1 MMTDTPRAAASAAAS
16 GSAAVGATANGDAI
30 AIVGIG
36 CRFPGGIVDVRTFW
50 RLLQQGGDAIT
61 EVPASRYDLGRFFDE
76 RPATPGRTMSRYGG
90 FVEPIESFDA
100 AFFDISPREA
110 QTLDPHQRLLLEVA
124 WEALE
129 DAGADTTR
137 LRGSRTGV
145 YVGQWVSDFESRL
158 FADPDR
164 IDFLMTTGSGRYAAS
179 GRLSYALG
187 LRGPSVSVD
196 TACSSSLVTV
206 HLAARALRNR
216 ECMLALAGGVNVILQ
231 PHITIAYSQS
241 RMMAADGRCKF
252 GDASGDGYV
261 RSEGAGIVVL
271 KRLDEA
277 LADGDRIYAVI
288 RGSAVNNDGTS
299 SGVLGRPS
307 RIGHEEVL
315 RAAYADAGI
324 APARVGYVEAHG
336 TGTRAGDP
344 VEIDALAT
352 VLGEGRQPG
361 ARCAMGSVKTNI
373 GHTESAAGVA
383 GLIKATLALH
393 HAAIPPSLHFKEP
406 NPRVPWADLPL
417 EIVQSLRPWPD
428 VGGARVAGV
437 NSFGISGTNAHMVLE
452 SAPAL
457 AAALAGAPPSPTARP
472 RLLALSARSPQA
484 LSALALRHAEHLAA
498 LPAARWPDALWS
510 AATRRGALEHRIA
523 FVGAAGEGDTVLVE
537 ALRRHAEGD
546 VAAGAGTFTGT
557 AFAESPARVVFVCP
571 GQGGQWL
578 GMARE
583 LLQRE
588 PAFRAALE
596 RCDAAAQPYLG
607 ESLLALLEQAPE
619 ATMQRI
625 DRVQPLLVAL
635 AIAWGETLRA
645 AGIEAHA
652 VVGHSMGEVAA
663 AHLAGAIDLPQAMR
677 IICRR
682 SALMQR
688 ESGRGAMALVD
699 LPAARMNERL
709 RAMPE
714 TAAKVTVA
722 VVNSPRS
729 CVVSGDT
736 AAVQALLQA
745 LQQEQVFCRPIQVD
759 VASHSPQMDGPA
771 QALAAELA
779 DLQPAP
785 SRIPW
790 YSTVRA
796 APLDGTQATAS
807 YWASNLRQTVRFGD
821 TVARLAADGLTV
833 FVELGPHPV
842 LKPSIEQTLES
853 VASVDPL
860 GPQAGP
866 ARAALCTGHRD
877 EGDDLA
883 WHRLLARL
891 WTLGVQPDWQR
902 VLPLGRYVPLPA
914 YPWQRERHWGEA
926 SQRQAGSVLSASSAG
941 VAGGRRHPLLQRRFD
956 AAAQGGKSTC
966 LWETTLDAS
975 ATGAHRIYLDH
986 RVREAAVL
994 PAAAMVEAVLAAA
1007 RESRPDTFWALVDV
1021 HFIRALPVDAESR
1034 TRMQLRIDW
1043 SGSGGGRFEL
1053 QTLARGGAEGT
1064 VHCHGELRPDLAA
1077 QDEPP
1082 AATAAATTA
1091 AATAEEMDAEAAYD
1105 LLAGSGLPYGPAF
1118 RCLRRLR
1125 LGGGGA
1131 GAMTAQAELFA
1142 DPAQADPHAADHHA
1156 YPPLFDATLQALLA
1170 EELLASEEQ
1179 TALRVPVAIGRLSA
1193 RRPLRPAATLQAG
1206 VARDGGRIVVS
1217 DAKGQPLLRAE
1228 GVRFAAVGETRP
1240 ALASLLQQVAWAP
1253 VIEAPSGPKVAP
1265 VPGPLLVLG
1274 AGGGLAD
1281 ALAAVVDRA
1290 TPLRRL
1296 ADAAPAASA
1305 LREAC
1310 DALQA
1315 MAPGARVQ
1323 VLDLRALD
1331 LPPSSDAPDLASLDA
1346 AWSGAID
1353 GVRTLALALA
1363 GTAPAPAL
1371 WLATRGA
1378 VAAGSPAPLAFEHG
1392 ALWGIGRVLA
1402 HEHPQLDVRL
1412 LDLTGGAATAS
1423 APVPTEAASL
1433 AALLAAPPAPRQ
1445 LALRV
1450 GHWHAPRL
1458 APLPVPA
1465 LTGEADELANWRAAL
1480 GEPGTPQSLHWRQA
1494 TRPAPEAGWVE
1505 IEVEAAGLNFL
1516 DLLSALG
1523 AYPGVEGGTR
1533 PLGLECAGR
1542 VARVGPGVS
1551 EFAAGDA
1558 VVAVCN
1564 PALGRHAVARA
1575 SLVQRR
1581 PAGLSSLEAAG
1592 LPIAFATVWHSLAD
1606 LARLEPGEMVLVHS
1620 AAGGVGLAAL
1630 QVVRH
1635 LGGQVIA
1642 TAGTPEKRAWLK
1654 AQGIEHVFDSRSTA
1668 FADDVLAATSG
1679 RGVDVVLNALAGEAI
1694 EAGLRCLAT
1703 GGRFIE
1709 MGKRD
1714 IYGGTAV
1721 SLAPFR
1727 KSLGYFHVDLDAMM
1741 RERPQRLGRI
1751 LRDVMQRFEAG
1762 HFVPLPVQRYDAAR
1776 LADAFRDLMPGTHTG
1791 KHVVDLGEPPPAV
1804 ALAEGGH
1811 APVRANGA
1819 YLVTGGLG
1827 ALGLRLA
1834 HWLAERGAG
1843 RIVLT
1848 GRREPD
1854 AAALERITAMR
1865 ALGAEVQAERCDIA
1879 DGAQVAAL
1887 LERLRAGGRPLRG
1900 VLHAAGV
1907 LDDALVT
1914 AIDPARA
1921 RAVRDPKVLGA
1932 WHLDRVTAADPLDF
1946 FVMLSSVASLLGTPG
1961 QGAYA
1966 AANAVM
1972 DALAHDRHARG
1983 LPALAVNLGPVC
1995 GEGLAAQQRVRGD
2008 SLARLGLDGLDAA
2021 QVVAGIDRLVA
2032 TGAPQA
2038 ACMRLD
2044 AARWH
2049 AAMRREGAVDLVEP
2063 VATARTAGPS
2073 AEAQKP
2079 LAEQLAAAPAG
2090 QPRRALM
2097 ESMLREEVGQ
2107 VLRIAPA
2114 RVPADRPLRAL
2125 GLDSLMALEL
2135 RSRLERRTG
2144 LTLSPTLAWNHPT
2157 VQLLGAHLEERLG
2170 VALDAGPAA
2179 PAAATSGAPAAD
2191 GAPAAADAPSADN
2204 VDDLL
2209 AQLQSLGTDEVARL
2223 LDTAEGSS
2231 R

>member
-1 MMTDTPRAAASAAAS
+1 MTSEH
-16 GSAAVGATANGDAI
+16 GI

-36 CRFPGGIVDVRTFW
+36 CRFPGGIVDVGTFW
-50 RLLQQGGDAIT
+50 RLLQEGRDAIT
-61 EVPASRYDLGRFFDE
+61 EVPPSRYDLGRFYDE

-216 ECMLALAGGVNVILQ
+216 ECTLALAGGVNVILQ

-324 APARVGYVEAHG
+324 SPARVGYVEAHG

-361 ARCAMGSVKTNI
+361 TRCAMGSVKTNI

-393 HAAIPPSLHFKEP
+393 HGAIPPSLHFKDP

-428 VGGARVAGV
+428 AGGARVAGV

-457 AAALAGAPPSPTARP
+457 AAAPARPAPSPAARP

-484 LSALALRHAEHLAA
+484 LATLALRHAEHLGA
-498 LPAARWPDALWS
+498 LPAARWTDALWS
-510 AATRRGALEHRIA
+510 AATRRGALEHRVA
-523 FVGAAGEGDTVLVE
+523 FVDAAGEGDTALVE

-557 AFAESPARVVFVCP
+557 AFAESPPRVVFVCP

-588 PAFRAALE
+588 PAFRAAIE

-699 LPAARMNERL
+699 LPAARMDERL

-714 TAAKVTVA
+714 TAARVTVA

-736 AAVQALLQA
+736 AAVQSLLQA

-790 YSTVRA
+790 YSTVQA
-796 APLDGTQATAS
+796 APLDGTQATGA

-833 FVELGPHPV
+833 FIELGPHPV

-853 VASVDPL
+853 VASVDSL

-866 ARAALCTGHRD
+866 ARVALCTGHRD

-902 VLPLGRYVPLPA
+902 VLPPGRYLPLPT

-926 SQRQAGSVLSASSAG
+926 AQRQAGSVLSAAS
-941 VAGGRRHPLLQRRFD
+941 AGGRRHPLLQRRFD
-956 AAAQGGKSTC
+956 AAAQAGKSTC

-994 PAAAMVEAVLAAA
+994 PAAAMLEAVLAAA
-1007 RESRPDTFWALVDV
+1007 RESRPDTPWSLVDV
-1021 HFIRALPVDAESR
+1021 RFVRALPVDAESR

-1053 QTLARGGAEGT
+1053 QTLAPGSTEGT
-1064 VHCHGELRPDLAA
+1064 VHCHGELRPDPAA

-1082 AATAAATTA
+1082 AAPAAGG
-1091 AATAEEMDAEAAYD
+1091 TAEAEAEELDADAAYD

-1125 LGGGGA
+1125 RAGSGSGA
-1131 GAMTAQAELFA
+1131 VTAQAELFA

-1156 YPPLFDATLQALLA
+1156 YPPLFDAALQALLA
-1170 EELLASEEQ
+1170 DELLASDEP
-1179 TALRVPVAIGRLSA
+1179 TALRVPVAIGRFSA
-1193 RRPLRPAATLQAG
+1193 CHPLRPAMPLQAR

-1217 DAKGQPLLRAE
+1217 DAEGNPLLRAE

-1253 VIEAPSGPKVAP
+1253 VIEAPQGPKTATAT
-1265 VPGPLLVLG
+1265 GPLLVLG

-1281 ALAAVVDRA
+1281 ALVPAGDRA
-1290 TPLRRL
+1290 APVRRL

-1310 DALQA
+1310 EALQA

-1331 LPPSSDAPDLASLDA
+1331 LPPAARTPDPASLDA
-1346 AWSGAID
+1346 AWSRAID
-1353 GVRTLALALA
+1353 GVRTLAIALA
-1363 GTAPAPAL
+1363 GAAPAPAL

-1392 ALWGIGRVLA
+1392 ALWGVGRVLA

-1412 LDLTGGAATAS
+1412 LDLARDTSPAGGSLPLDAAA
-1423 APVPTEAASL
+1423 L
-1433 AALLAAPPAPRQ
+1433 AALLAAPPAQRQ
-1445 LALRV
+1445 LALRA
-1450 GHWHAPRL
+1450 GRWHAPRL
-1458 APLPVPA
+1458 APLTVPGGSA
-1465 LTGEADELANWRAAL
+1465 KADEVANWRAAL

-1494 TRPAPEAGWVE
+1494 TRPAPAAGRVE

-1523 AYPGVEGGTR
+1523 AHPGVEGGTR

-1551 EFAAGDA
+1551 EFAPGDA

-1564 PALGRHAVARA
+1564 PALGRHAVAHA
-1575 SLVQRR
+1575 SLVQRH
-1581 PAGLSSLEAAG
+1581 PAGLSALEAAG

-1606 LARLEPGEMVLVHS
+1606 LARLEPGETVLVHS

-1654 AQGIEHVFDSRSTA
+1654 TQGIEHVFDSRSIA

-1727 KSLGYFHVDLDAMM
+1727 KSLAYFHVDLDAMM

-1751 LRDVMQRFEAG
+1751 LREVMQRFEAG
-1762 HFVPLPVQRYDAAR
+1762 HFTPLPVQRYEAAR

-1791 KHVVDLGEPPPAV
+1791 KHVVDLAEAPPAV

-1811 APVRANGA
+1811 APVRPDGC

-1854 AAALERITAMR
+1854 AAAQERIAAMR

-1887 LERLRAGGRPLRG
+1887 LGRLRTGGRPLRG

-1914 AIDPARA
+1914 DIDPARA

-1932 WHLDRVTAADPLDF
+1932 SHLDRLTAADPLDF

-1983 LPALAVNLGPVC
+1983 LPALAVHLGPVR

-2032 TGAPQA
+2032 TGVPEA

-2049 AAMRREGAVDLVEP
+2049 AAMQREGAIDLVERI
-2063 VATARTAGPS
+2063 AADRAAGAS

-2090 QPRRALM
+2090 HPRRALM
-2097 ESMLREEVGQ
+2097 EAMLREEVGQ

-2157 VQLLGAHLEERLG
+2157 VQLLGAHLAERLG
-2170 VALDAGPAA
+2170 VALDAG
-2179 PAAATSGAPAAD
+2179 AAAQAAETSATPASE
-2191 GAPAAADAPSADN
+2191 GAADAPRADE

-2209 AQLQSLGTDEVARL
+2209 AQLQSLDTDEVARL
-2223 LDTAEGSS
+2223 LDTAEGSP